1 MSFRFNS
8 KIDDQFLYSLYEDDL
23 VYVEEIFNTT
33 NNQLKSDLG
42 RVAEAY
48 RDKNLSEL
56 KKAVHKIKPSF
67 GFVGLLQAE
76 EICKNFEDQCATVG
90 SVSELEPAYIEL
102 INIINDGQRI
112 IDQECTRLKEHN
124 N

>member
-1 MSFRFNS
+1 MTFRFNS

-33 NNQLKSDLG
+33 KNQLKSDIA
-42 RVAEAY
+42 RVSDAY
-48 RDKNLSEL
+48 LEKNLTDL
-56 KKAVHKIKPSF
+56 KRAIHKIKPSF

-76 EICKNFEDQCATVG
+76 EICKNFEEQCASAG
-90 SVSELEPAYIEL
+90 SVAELEPSYHKL
-102 INIINDGQRI
+102 IHAINESQRI
-112 IDQECTRLKEHN
+112 IDEECLRLKEHN